1 MASFITS
8 PYPVFFD
15 TDGTPLENGFIYIG
29 TANQNPVTSPIDVFW
44 DEALTQPAAQP
55 IRTLN
60 GYASRNGTP
69 SQLYTASGNFS
80 MLVRNRKEAQVY
92 YTQDATTGPN
102 FLGYPIT
109 SSQISTLPSTQIS
122 FLQTGAGA
130 VTRTAESK
138 MRDSVSVKDFGAVG
152 DGLNPDN
159 VAFNKMASAFA
170 YIVVP
175 TGDFLLTTI
184 NIDVPIFF
192 TEGGAVKVNSGNTIT
207 FRNRISSSKQQIFKG
222 DGDIRFALNGNFG
235 EDSKHAYAAWW
246 GIFPVNQA
254 NTIQTAAF
262 NKALAAYTS
271 LPLREGTFE
280 MDIGSYRID
289 GTITIP
295 RGVHFKGAGTRL
307 TIFDLIGDNYN
318 AIETGISACRITGI
332 QFERPTG
339 SASYFNG
346 TQIKLIGPGTH
357 VVDDV
362 RVQGPKI
369 GIEVTE
375 NVTNARLSNIGG
387 FYEAQ
392 PDGGYPADSAM
403 IWVKGDGCQIDTV
416 SLLATTYGPAS
427 MILAGYNSTSGIASL
442 SISNVLYAEKSRGVR
457 IWANTFN
464 VLNVNINGVTYYGE
478 AAGIVD
484 SAIDITT
491 EGTSAVS
498 NVLIEGVVSNN
509 SVNNLLTINQGS
521 DAYCENITFASGSAN
536 SSSVKAATLTRT
548 LGTIRNIVIGDDVNA
563 NLNAT
568 PVEQIGDATY
578 FKNVYISPR
587 LTPGVRQPSYSWF
600 FGNFAD
606 DTANYV
612 NIGDNFIFT
621 GILAVSIGSTKFG
634 MWVVRAAAT
643 SPAITPMIAA
653 AGNVATA
660 PPGTVLTGETGADGY
675 FTVSVTPNGR
685 IYFENRLGT
694 PQTIN
699 LTLMT
704 GSFS

>member
-60 GYASRNGTP
+60 GYAARNGTP
-69 SQLYTASGNFS
+69 SKLYTAPDNFS
-80 MLVRNRKEAQVY
+80 MLVRNRKESQVY

-122 FLQTGAGA
+122 FLQTGPGA

-138 MRDSVSVKDFGAVG
+138 MRDSVSVKDFGAKG
-152 DGLNPDN
+152 DGSTSDN
-159 VAFNKMASAFA
+159 LAFNAMASAFE

-184 NIDVPIFF
+184 YIDVPIFF

-222 DGDIRFALNGNFG
+222 DGDIRFALNGSLG

-254 NTIQTAAF
+254 NTIQTVAF

-289 GTITIP
+289 GKITIP

-318 AIETGISACRITGI
+318 AIETGESACRITGI
-332 QFERPTG
+332 QFERPIG
-339 SASYFNG
+339 SAGYFNG

-387 FYEAQ
+387 FYEAE
-392 PDGGYPADSAM
+392 PAGGYPADSAM

-416 SLLATTYGPAS
+416 SLLSTAYGPAS
-427 MILAGYNSTSGIASL
+427 MILAGYNSTAGIASL

-521 DAYCENITFASGSAN
+521 SAYCENITFASGSAN

-587 LTPGVRQPSYSWF
+587 LTPGVRQPSYSWL
-600 FGNFAD
+600 FGNFPD
-606 DTANYV
+606 NTANYV
-612 NIGDNFIFT
+612 NIGDNLIFT

-634 MWVVRAAAT
+634 MWVVRAAT
-643 SPAITPMIAA
+643 SPAITPMIVAA
-653 AGNVATA
+653 DNVATA
-660 PPGTVLTGETGADGY
+660 PPGTVLTGTTGVDGN
-675 FTVSVTPNGR
+675 FTVSVTSNGR

-694 PQTIN
+694 SQTIN

>member
-15 TDGTPLENGFIYIG
+15 KDGTPLENGFIYIG

-60 GYASRNGTP
+60 GYAARNGTP
-69 SQLYTASGNFS
+69 SKLYTAPDNFS
-80 MLVRNRKEAQVY
+80 MLVRNRKESQVY

-152 DGLNPDN
+152 DGLTSDN
-159 VAFNKMASAFA
+159 VAFNAMASAFA

-222 DGDIRFALNGNFG
+222 DGDIRFDLNGNLG

-246 GIFPVNQA
+246 GIFPVGQA

-271 LPLREGTFE
+271 APPREGTFE

-307 TIFDLIGDNYN
+307 TIFDLIGDNYI
-318 AIETGISACRITGI
+318 AIQTGGTACRITGI
-332 QFERPTG
+332 QFERPVG
-339 SASYFNG
+339 FASYFNG
-346 TQIKLIGPGTH
+346 TQIKLNDGTH
-357 VVDDV
+357 IVDDI

-375 NVTNARLSNIGG
+375 NATNARLSNIGG
-387 FYEAQ
+387 FYEAE
-392 PDGGYPADSAM
+392 PAGGYPADSAM

-416 SLLATTYGPAS
+416 SLLSTNYGPAS
-427 MILAGYNSTSGIASL
+427 MILAGYNSTAGIASL

-521 DAYCENITFASGSAN
+521 SAYSENITFASGSAN

-548 LGTIRNIVIGDDVNA
+548 LGTMRNIVIGDDVNA

-568 PVEQIGDATY
+568 PVVQTGDATY
-578 FKNVYISPR
+578 FQNIYISPR
-587 LTPGVRQPSYSWF
+587 LTPRVAQPSYNWYFS
-600 FGNFAD
+600 NFAD
-606 DTANYV
+606 QTASYV
-612 NIGDNFIFT
+612 SIGSFIFT
-621 GILAVSIGSTKFG
+621 GILAVTVGTTRYA
-634 MWVVRAAAT
+634 MYVARAAST
-643 SPAITPMIAA
+643 PVITPMIAA
-653 AGNVATA
+653 AANMAATT
-660 PPGTVLTGETGADGY
+660 GVLTGITGTNGNFTISVASDGK
-675 FTVSVTPNGR
+675 
-685 IYFENRLGT
+685 IYFENRLGSA
-694 PQTIN
+694 QNIN
-699 LTLMT
+699 ITLM
-704 GSFS
+704 SASS